1 MAIGMLDMTKDAIK
15 RNYYDP
21 TYHGVDIDFVFE
33 QAKERMKTARRHE
46 TRFMMTIASA
56 VLAFDDSH
64 TNFFPPARAAEIE
77 YGWMVD
83 MVGDDCVVTHVRP
96 KSDAE
101 AKGLKVGDKL
111 VAIDGFRPTPKNLW
125 RIGLS
130 LSDRRRRPLRLQ

>member
-15 RNYYDP
+15 KNYYDP

-33 QAKERMKTARRHE
+33 QAKERMKTAPSRDAL
-46 TRFMMTIASA
+46 MMTIASA

-64 TNFFPPARAAEIE
+64 TNFFPLARAAEIE

-111 VAIDGFRPTPKNLW
+111 VAIDGFRPTR
-125 RIGLS
+125 RICGRWTIAIRPS
-130 LSDRRRRPLRLQ
+130 RRPLRLQ